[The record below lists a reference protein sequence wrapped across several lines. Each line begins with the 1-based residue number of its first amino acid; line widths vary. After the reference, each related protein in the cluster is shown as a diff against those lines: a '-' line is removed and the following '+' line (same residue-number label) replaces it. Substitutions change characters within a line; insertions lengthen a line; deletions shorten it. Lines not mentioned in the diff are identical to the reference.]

1 MLDTYMKNKGTTKT
15 IFHNNDTNIVKK
27 YDWDIDYDGDK
38 AKISID
44 TNQNG
49 KPGHYDLE
57 FDNNDLANIF
67 KINSV
72 KKPINERLLDDF
84 TPLGIEKVMSSS
96 LINSP
101 EEDDCSISNVHQCK
115 FDNMPST
122 LPLEMIYN
130 SKVDNP
136 LENILH
142 EFDEMKQNTFQ
153 EPILLD
159 IIKSKP
165 KTKKRHRKHKSNK
178 TKKQFLTHIS
188 SPGMMEKIIIPDNN
202 NDNIIK
208 RKHFTKTHKRPKI
221 KIHRVF
227 RIPKTQKYK
236 I

>member
-1 MLDTYMKNKGTTKT
+1 
-15 IFHNNDTNIVKK
+15 
-27 YDWDIDYDGDK
+27 
-38 AKISID
+38 
-44 TNQNG
+44 
-49 KPGHYDLE
+49 
-57 FDNNDLANIF
+57 
-67 KINSV
+67 V

-84 TPLGIEKVMSSS
+84 TPLGIEKAMSSS

-101 EEDDCSISNVHQCK
+101 EEDDCSISSNVHLCK
-115 FDNMPST
+115 IDNMPST

-130 SKVDNP
+130 NKIDNP

-165 KTKKRHRKHKSNK
+165 KTKKRHRKHKTNK
-178 TKKQFLTHIS
+178 TKKMFLTHIS
-188 SPGMMEKIIIPDNN
+188 SPDMMEKIIIPVDDNN
-202 NDNIIK
+202 NNNNNNNNIIK
-208 RKHFTKTHKRPKI
+208 KKHFKKTHKRPKI
-221 KIHRVF
+221 KIHRIF